1 MKSRVSA
8 RINSHKLGMYYKVNI
23 IEIKVPDVFGL
34 YGRAIA

>member
-1 MKSRVSA
+1 
-8 RINSHKLGMYYKVNI
+8 MYYKVNI